1 MKEKKSYQQKLW
13 INHLNELNKDEK
25 SKNCQMNYNYN
36 KQLRDKHEDVKYDSE
51 NKKCGRGG

>member
-36 KQLRDKHEDVKYDSE
+36 KQLRDKHESAIY
-51 NKKCGRGG
+51 NM